1 MRLYLGGYLNFY
13 NPQHGNWLEVDIN
26 QPSHLKEVLV
36 ELGIP
41 VSDVYLVVLNG
52 QLEELSET
60 IVSGEDEVKLYP
72 AVGGG

>member
-13 NPQHGNWLEVDIN
+13 NPQHGNWLVVDIN

-52 QLEELSET
+52 QLVELSET

>member
-52 QLEELSET
+52 QLVELSEA
-60 IVSGEDEVKLYP
+60 IVSGEDEVKLFP
-72 AVGGG
+72 AIGGG

>member
-1 MRLYLGGYLNFY
+1 MRLYLGGYLDFY
-13 NPQHGNWLEVDIN
+13 HPQHGNWMEVELN
-26 QPSHLKEVLV
+26 QLSHLREVLV

-52 QLEELSET
+52 QLVELSKA
-60 IVSGEDEVKLYP
+60 IVSGDDEVKLFP

>member
-1 MRLYLGGYLNFY
+1 MRIYLGGYLDFY

-26 QPSHLKEVLV
+26 QPSHLREVLV

-41 VSDVYLVVLNG
+41 VSEVYLVVLNG
-52 QLEELSET
+52 QLVELSET

>member
-60 IVSGEDEVKLYP
+60 IVSGEDEVKLFP

>member
-52 QLEELSET
+52 QLVELSET
-60 IVSGEDEVKLYP
+60 IVSGEDEVKLFP
-72 AVGGG
+72 PVGGG

>member
-1 MRLYLGGYLNFY
+1 MRIYLGGYLDFY

-26 QPSHLKEVLV
+26 QPSHLREVLV